1 MSEKTQNSPQYIR
14 YKDIVLQKAKEYYEK
29 NKEKRKEYARNRYQN
44 RSQEQKNKLVECRK
58 AWINKQDEDKRNEM
72 KKRARKYAK
81 NRYHNDIVAVR

>member
-1 MSEKTQNSPQYIR
+1 MKKLKNSPQYIR

-44 RSQEQKNKLVECRK
+44 RSQEQKNKLVEYRK

-81 NRYHNDIVAVR
+81 NRYHNSIVAVR

>member
-44 RSQEQKNKLVECRK
+44 RSQEQKNKLVEYRK

>member
-29 NKEKRKEYARNRYQN
+29 NKEKRKEYARNRYQT
-44 RSQEQKNKLVECRK
+44 RSQEQKNKLVEYRK

-72 KKRARKYAK
+72 KKRARKYPK

>member
-14 YKDIVLQKAKEYYEK
+14 YNDIVLQKAKEYYEK

-44 RSQEQKNKLVECRK
+44 RSQEQKNKLVEYRK
-58 AWINKQDEDKRNEM
+58 AWINKQDEDKKNEM

>member
-44 RSQEQKNKLVECRK
+44 RSQEQKNKLVEYRK

-72 KKRARKYAK
+72 KKRARNYAK

>member
-1 MSEKTQNSPQYIR
+1 M
-14 YKDIVLQKAKEYYEK
+14 
-29 NKEKRKEYARNRYQN
+29 
-44 RSQEQKNKLVECRK
+44 SQEQKNKLVEYRK

>member
-44 RSQEQKNKLVECRK
+44 RSQEQKNKLVEYRK

-81 NRYHNDIVAVR
+81 NRYHNDIVAVK

>member
-14 YKDIVLQKAKEYYEK
+14 YNDIVLQKAKEYYEK

-44 RSQEQKNKLVECRK
+44 RSQEQKNKLVEYRK

>member
-29 NKEKRKEYARNRYQN
+29 NKEKRKEYARNRYQT
-44 RSQEQKNKLVECRK
+44 RSQEQKNKLVEYRK